1 MNGRERITNILHGK
15 ETDRVAWTT
24 ISDDMTRNG
33 MPAEYKDVPILDFYR
48 KIGCD
53 IIQFG
58 PYGMPEHSKPKY
70 PFEIISNLLET
81 TETRQDGSYA
91 HQRELRGHRLT
102 QVVKN
107 GHPIKY
113 PVETKTD
120 LSVLLEMWEACQ
132 INPVTDG
139 CGESFDLTDKEV
151 GEDGLFAPTLLPS
164 PVQQLIENEC
174 GPENFYYLLND
185 YPALMEQTI
194 GVMYGIRRIEY
205 QFMAEKTPFELII
218 PVENTST
225 SLISPAIYREYTLPH
240 MREYADIM
248 HRSGKKAVIHM
259 CGHLKNLLNEFK
271 DADIDGIHALTTPT
285 IGDCTYEAALDVLG
299 DELIIIGVLD
309 PTVFQNP
316 YATAGE
322 IRACVKRILTPRIKA
337 SNFILWPA
345 TDGLRT
351 DLWRL
356 QAVRD
361 AIDEYGAK

>member
-15 ETDRVAWTT
+15 KVDRVAWTT
-24 ISDDMTRNG
+24 ISDDLTRSSMT
-33 MPAEYKDVPILDFYR
+33 AKYKDVPILDFYR
-48 KIGCD
+48 EIGCD

-70 PFEIISNLLET
+70 PFEIISHLTET
-81 TETRQDGSYA
+81 TEIHQDGSSAYR
-91 HQRELRGHRLT
+91 RELQGRHLV

-120 LSVLLEMWEACQ
+120 LSILLEMWEACQ
-132 INPVTDG
+132 IIPVSDG
-139 CGESFDLTDKEV
+139 CWESFSRTENEV

-185 YPALMEQTI
+185 ERELMEQTMAA
-194 GVMYGIRRIEY
+194 MYGIRRTEY
-205 QFMAEKTPFELII
+205 RFMAENTPFELII

-225 SLISPAIYREYTLPH
+225 SLISPDIYRKYTLPH
-240 MREYADIM
+240 MREYSDIM
-248 HRSGKKAVIHM
+248 HRNGKKSVIHM
-259 CGHLKNLLNEFK
+259 CGHLKNLMDEFK
-271 DADIDGIHALTTPT
+271 DADIDGIHALTPPT
-285 IGDCTYEAALDVLG
+285 IGDCPYETALDALG
-299 DELIIIGVLD
+299 DGLIIIGVLD

-316 YATAGE
+316 YANAGE

-351 DLWRL
+351 ELWRL

-361 AIDEYGAK
+361 AIEEYGAK

>member
-1 MNGRERITNILHGK
+1 MNGRERITNTLHGK
-15 ETDRVAWTT
+15 KVDRVAWTT
-24 ISDDMTRNG
+24 ISDDITRTG

-58 PYGMPEHSKPKY
+58 PYGMPEDSKPKY
-70 PFEIISNLLET
+70 PFDIVSNIKET
-81 TETRQDGSYA
+81 TESLQDGSSAY
-91 HQRELRGHRLT
+91 RRKLRGNQLT

-113 PVETKTD
+113 PVETEND
-120 LSVLLEMWEACQ
+120 LSILLEMWEACQ
-132 INPVTDG
+132 INPISGG
-139 CGESFDLTDKEV
+139 CRESYERTVKEV
-151 GEDGLFAPTLLPS
+151 GDDGLFAPTLLPS

-185 YPALMEQTI
+185 APELMEQTI
-194 GVMYGIRRIEY
+194 AAMYGIRRIEY
-205 QFMAEKTPFELII
+205 RLMAEHTPFELVI

-225 SLISPAIYREYTLPH
+225 SLISPSIYRKFTLPH
-240 MREYADIM
+240 IREYSDIM
-248 HRSGKKAVIHM
+248 HRNGKKSVIHM

-271 DADIDGIHALTTPT
+271 EEGIDGIHALTPPS

-299 DELIIIGVLD
+299 EGLIIIGVLD

-316 YATAGE
+316 YATPAD

-345 TDGLRT
+345 TDGIRT

-356 QAVRD
+356 LAVRD
-361 AIDEYGAK
+361 AIEEYGAK